1 MSTPAVIRYDDV
13 FKEEVRLSLI
23 KMQRDYPADLE
34 DAVKDRAEKVKIA
47 LGTNKEINNEETE
60 TSNTAGR
67 TRNGEET

>member
-23 KMQRDYPADLE
+23 KMQRDYPTDLE
-34 DAVKDRAEKVKIA
+34 DATRGKGQIA
-47 LGTNKEINNEETE
+47 LGTNKDINNEETE
-60 TSNTAGR
+60 TGNTAGR